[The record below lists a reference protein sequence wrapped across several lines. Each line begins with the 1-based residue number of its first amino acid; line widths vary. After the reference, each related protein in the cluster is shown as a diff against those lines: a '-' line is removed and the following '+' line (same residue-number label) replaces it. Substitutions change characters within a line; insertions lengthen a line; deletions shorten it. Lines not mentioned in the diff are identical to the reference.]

1 MLGPFILD
9 GEASW
14 RKWHSWLSEEEKRE
28 QVGHR
33 TLQVT
38 GPGAEPQ
45 KWELAWGV
53 VAIPSSSHCLSTDT
67 GEILRILQASVH
79 VTSSEEPS

>member
-38 GPGAEPQ
+38 GP
-45 KWELAWGV
+45 
-53 VAIPSSSHCLSTDT
+53 
-67 GEILRILQASVH
+67 
-79 VTSSEEPS
+79 